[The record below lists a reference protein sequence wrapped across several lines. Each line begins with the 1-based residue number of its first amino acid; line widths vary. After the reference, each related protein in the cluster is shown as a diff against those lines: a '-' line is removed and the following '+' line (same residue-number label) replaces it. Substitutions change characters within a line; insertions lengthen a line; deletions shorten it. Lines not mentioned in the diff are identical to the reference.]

1 MPTFKQNKKGM
12 DFMENI
18 DKEGMYKNIINII
31 KGTVIAI
38 IITLIGLLIFATV
51 LTYTDVGEETIKPVI
66 IVITAI
72 SILIGSGISTRKI
85 KKMGLVNG
93 GIVGL
98 IYILLIYITS
108 SITGSGFALNM
119 YSAMMLGAS
128 VIAGILGGIIGVN
141 MKK

>member
-1 MPTFKQNKKGM
+1 
-12 DFMENI
+12 MENI
-18 DKEGMYKNIINII
+18 DKEGMYKNVINII
-31 KGTVIAI
+31 KGTTIAI

-51 LTYTDVGEETIKPVI
+51 LTYTEVGEETIKPVI

-85 KKMGLVNG
+85 KKMGLING

-98 IYILLIYITS
+98 IYILLIYIAS
-108 SITGSGFALNM
+108 SITGSGFSLNM
-119 YSAMMLGAS
+119 YSAMMLVAS

>member
-1 MPTFKQNKKGM
+1 
-12 DFMENI
+12 ME
-18 DKEGMYKNIINII
+18 NIINII
-31 KGTVIAI
+31 KGSTVAI

-85 KKMGLVNG
+85 KKMGLING

-98 IYILLIYITS
+98 IYILLIYIAS

-119 YSAMMLGAS
+119 YSVMMLIAS

>member
-1 MPTFKQNKKGM
+1 
-12 DFMENI
+12 MENI

-85 KKMGLVNG
+85 KKMGLING

-98 IYILLIYITS
+98 IYILLIYIAS
-108 SITGSGFALNM
+108 SITGSGFSLNM
-119 YSAMMLGAS
+119 YSTMMLVAS